1 MKIAKARRT
10 TKYPK
15 IMKPNIRN
23 VKNGLKQV
31 IDASIRVLFEKG
43 TVHQRGTYLDKTRLE
58 RCLEYSL
65 APVLVQLKTSVIN
78 DPENVFLG
86 SLMP

>member
-1 MKIAKARRT
+1 MNIAKARRT

-31 IDASIRVLFEKG
+31 VDASIRVLFEKG
-43 TVHQRGTYLDKTRLE
+43 SVHQRGTYIDKTRLE
-58 RCLEYSL
+58 RCLEYSFT
-65 APVLVQLKTSVIN
+65 PVLVQLKTSVID

-86 SLMP
+86 SLLP